1 MWTSTDAHTALHSDA
16 LPSSQWHHTSGLL
29 LIDVWYLS
37 HGGGH
42 HPDGVAPTELHLI
55 PDELLPESL
64 VGPHDGSAGPHP
76 PVGLQEGGAAVLHQI
91 GHAQGGG
98 AAHTGVAVHQRAA
111 AALRG
116 EPDLIRHLVKVVAE
130 RRPRGV
136 RDRDVDVLLH
146 PWRRRAAALSNVH
159 DAGYVAPSQLGGI
172 ISRSAITEVQMVGD
186 PAQAWQTCTTRLM
199 HAGSEIYRCSEVVS
213 LKRLQSF
220 PVDPSRNK
228 RLSAV
233 RQHRKAKCVWRRTLS
248 PPAGWGL
255 DELHKTAD
263 TYFYCWGCAS
273 HIW

>member
-1 MWTSTDAHTALHSDA
+1 M
-16 LPSSQWHHTSGLL
+16 
-29 LIDVWYLS
+29 
-37 HGGGH
+37 
-42 HPDGVAPTELHLI
+42 
-55 PDELLPESL
+55 
-64 VGPHDGSAGPHP
+64 
-76 PVGLQEGGAAVLHQI
+76 GLQQGGAAVLHQI
-91 GHAQGGG
+91 SHAQGGG

-146 PWRRRAAALSNVH
+146 PWRRRAADLSDVH

-186 PAQAWQTCTTRLM
+186 PAQARQTCTTRLM

-213 LKRLQSF
+213 LKMLQSF

-228 RLSAV
+228 LLSAV
-233 RQHRKAKCVWRRTLS
+233 RQHRKAKCV
-248 PPAGWGL
+248 
-255 DELHKTAD
+255 
-263 TYFYCWGCAS
+263 
-273 HIW
+273 